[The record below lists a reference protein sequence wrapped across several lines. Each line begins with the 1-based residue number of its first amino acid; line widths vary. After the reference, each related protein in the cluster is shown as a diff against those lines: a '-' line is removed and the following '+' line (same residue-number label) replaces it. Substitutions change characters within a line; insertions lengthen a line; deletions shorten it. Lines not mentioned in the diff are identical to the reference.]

1 MVRPIYASQQN
12 NRGFA
17 VLISVL
23 IVGAFGIAIAMYLV
37 LSGFYSYQDSF
48 VLEQSKQAA
57 SLADACVES
66 ALNHIQLC
74 SSTLGMGS
82 VQMGSE
88 ACNYEIISTGEQSR
102 IIQSTAQVGPEYRK
116 VKVSVNQID
125 PIVTVD
131 LWQEVP
137 AF

>member
-1 MVRPIYASQQN
+1 MAQPIYDKSQN

-23 IVGAFGIAIAMYLV
+23 IVGAFGIAITLYLV
-37 LSGFYSYQDSF
+37 LSGFYSYQGSY

-74 SSTLGMGS
+74 TSTLGVGS
-82 VQMGSE
+82 VQFGSE
-88 ACNYEIISTGEQSR
+88 SCNYEIIATGEQSR
-102 IIQSTAQVGPEYRK
+102 TIQSVAQVGPEYRK
-116 VKVSVNQID
+116 VKALVSQID
-125 PIVTVD
+125 PVITVD
-131 LWQEVP
+131 SWQEVP
-137 AF
+137 TF